1 MFNSIAKS
9 ELSRKLM
16 TQNRFIIYN
25 KLMTIEYRDLP
36 QVLSEN
42 DRAFF
47 GILEA
52 TINSVDEL
60 STLEVRKGFELY
72 HFRITTSSPSYISP
86 LIAQLNE
93 LHNLFT
99 IKVDFSKSIK
109 SASSISYKIP
119 LTFS

>member
-1 MFNSIAKS
+1 
-9 ELSRKLM
+9 
-16 TQNRFIIYN
+16 
-25 KLMTIEYRDLP
+25 MTIEYKDLP

-47 GILEA
+47 GILQA
-52 TINSVDEL
+52 VINSVDEH
-60 STLEVRKGFELY
+60 STLEIRRGPELY
-72 HFRITTSSPSYISP
+72 HFRIATSSPMYITP
-86 LIAQLNE
+86 LILQLNE
-93 LHNLFT
+93 LHNLFF

>member
-1 MFNSIAKS
+1 
-9 ELSRKLM
+9 
-16 TQNRFIIYN
+16 
-25 KLMTIEYRDLP
+25 MTIVFKDLFM
-36 QVLSEN
+36 VN
-42 DRAFF
+42 DNDANYFKF
-47 GILEA
+47 LEA

-60 STLEVRKGFELY
+60 STLEVRKGPELY
-72 HFRITTSSPSYISP
+72 HFRIATSSPSYISP

-109 SASSISYKIP
+109 SAASISYKIP